1 LLSAETITYL
11 FVGNISMPS
20 ILRRERETKIKMSYL
35 QANVVSKKP
44 SVKGESDICP
54 DLRKKTLNV

>member
-1 LLSAETITYL
+1 
-11 FVGNISMPS
+11 MPS
-20 ILRRERETKIKMSYL
+20 ILRRERMQEKKKVSYL